1 MHCLDFGGG
10 KWLAFRIRNTV
21 RDKTLHLGWGC
32 TCHWQRGENLLKM
45 KMLVVHET
53 ELYSQSP
60 VTLNKLNIQ
69 MPERKDVTL
78 LRDSIT
84 GKPGFSAHFT
94 LAVCSD
100 RDKSPF
106 GCLKQVIQS

>member
-1 MHCLDFGGG
+1 MASFQNQKYCC
-10 KWLAFRIRNTV
+10 
-21 RDKTLHLGWGC
+21 DKTLHLGRGC
-32 TCHWQRGENLLKM
+32 TGHRQRGKNLLKM

-78 LRDSIT
+78 LRDSVT
-84 GKPGFSAHFT
+84 GKAGFRQASV
-94 LAVCSD
+94 LI
-100 RDKSPF
+100 SP
-106 GCLKQVIQS
+106 